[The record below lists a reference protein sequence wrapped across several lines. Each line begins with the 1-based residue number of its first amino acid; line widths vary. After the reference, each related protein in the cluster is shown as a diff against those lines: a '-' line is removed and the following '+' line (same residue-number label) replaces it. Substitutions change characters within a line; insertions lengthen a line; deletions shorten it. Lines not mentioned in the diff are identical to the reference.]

1 MSKLKNL
8 VGNRYTRWLVLEY
21 IGCTNRQYN
30 LHKWLC
36 KCDCGTVREV
46 DGGSLKSGNSTSC
59 GCLKVEKFKERVTT
73 HGMTNSKIWNSY
85 RGMKERC
92 TNKNNKRY
100 ESYGGRGI
108 SYDPKWETFEGFLED
123 MLPTYQEGLE
133 LDRIDV
139 NGNYCK
145 ENCRWSTQ
153 SEQCYNQRLRTDN
166 KSGKSGVW
174 WEERSG
180 KWLAYIR
187 VNNKKIRLGLFT
199 FKDDAIAARIEA
211 ELKYYGYTRP

>member
-1 MSKLKNL
+1 MLDIS
-8 VGNRYTRWLVLEY
+8 VGDRYTRWEVVEKSTRKY
-21 IGCTNRQYN
+21 M
-30 LHKWLC
+30 WLC
-36 KCDCGTVREV
+36 KCDCGTIREV
-46 DGGSLKSGNSTSC
+46 NGYSLRNNLSTSC
-59 GCLKVEKFKERVTT
+59 GCLKIEKFKERIIT
-73 HGMTNSKIWNSY
+73 HGMTGSKIWNSY

-92 TNKNNKRY
+92 TNKNNNRY

-108 SYDPKWETFEGFLED
+108 SYDPKWESFDGFLDD
-123 MLPTYQEGLE
+123 MFPTYQEGLE

-153 SEQCYNQRLRTDN
+153 SEQCYNQRLRSDN

-174 WEERSG
+174 WEERKG

-187 VNNKKIRLGLFT
+187 VNNKQIRLGLFVL
-199 FKDDAIAARIEA
+199 KEEAIAARIEA